1 MPTQTYLSLAE
12 FPGDGVTTEWDFNF
26 AGGYINRAHVKAWTQ
41 DPQGVVTAHVIEPG
55 DFITDFRVTISP
67 PVPAG
72 HLLRIYRETPREEP
86 LVNFT
91 GGSNFTEANLDL
103 LAKQAI
109 FCAAEAFDT
118 GAYILAVDLLG
129 QANTAVELASGL
141 LDASAAAVAAQIAT
155 ASDAASASADAAVA
169 AAARVVAE
177 SFAQRADAI
186 EARIDSIAASFTI
199 RTWAPGQ
206 SYGPGTVGSTADT
219 RDIVLVGGVWYVA
232 TVDHEAGATFADDL
246 AAGRWLTTDPVQ
258 LHGDLVQLRGD
269 LATPGAD
276 KGAAMVAFLSTLG
289 LSSTDAQAAIDEVFA
304 NTRKPRNIIH
314 NAELRN
320 LFRNGGGT
328 PPTTLSA
335 GQFLIDRWKAG
346 SEGLTRPSASAI
358 NGEVEWSD
366 GTLVQ
371 VLKDFGTNSAYPDG
385 IESVQQVTF
394 AWEGTAVGRIN
405 SGDWHTSPFTFATV
419 GISPGPYLE
428 FGIADGATSAT
439 MSEPRAAFG
448 TIDPGFYPLPRSEA
462 EPLLERY
469 FQRVSVLH
477 QFVAGAGAQTEIWT
491 ESHARMA
498 AVPTPTYVGSPSY
511 TNTTAATLTTGTNN
525 RFYISMPST
534 AAGTVR
540 VTATVELDTGL

>member
-1 MPTQTYLSLAE
+1 MTISSTNRKAGPFLGTGAVSEYPFDFTVFAAADLLVVMADVNGDETTLVLSSDYTVTLNGDQDAS
-12 FPGDGVTTEWDFNF
+12 PGGTVVLTDPLPDDHLLVITSDIDALQPSDITNQ
-26 AGGYINRAHVKAWTQ
+26 GGFYPRVVERAL
-41 DPQGVVTAHVIEPG
+41 D
-55 DFITDFRVTISP
+55 RVTILVQQLGDRMSRALVSP
-67 PVPAG
+67 ISSGLNGTQYLSTLITDLSTLAG
-72 HLLRIYRETPREEP
+72 
-86 LVNFT
+86 
-91 GGSNFTEANLDL
+91 
-103 LAKQAI
+103 
-109 FCAAEAFDT
+109 
-118 GAYILAVDLLG
+118 
-129 QANTAVELASGL
+129 NTAVATVNALLAVFGQR
-141 LDASAAAVAAQIAT
+141 LDGH
-155 ASDAASASADAAVA
+155 D
-169 AAARVVAE
+169 E
-177 SFAQRADAI
+177 AI
-186 EARIDSIAASFTI
+186 SNIAASYTI
-199 RTWAPGQ
+199 RTWATGQ
-206 SYGPGTVGSTADT
+206 SYGPGTVGSTTDT
-219 RDIVLVGGVWYVA
+219 RDVVLVGGVWYIA
-232 TVDHEAGATFADDL
+232 TTDHTAGAVFADDL
-246 AAGRWLTTDPVQ
+246 AAGRWMNTDP
-258 LHGDLVQLRGD
+258 VQLRGD

-346 SEGLTRPSASAI
+346 SEGLTRPSATAI

-385 IESVQQVTF
+385 IESLQQVTF
-394 AWEGTAVGRIN
+394 AWEGTAVGRIGN
-405 SGDWHTSPFTFATV
+405 GEWRTSPFTFATV
-419 GISPGPYLE
+419 GISEDPYLE

-448 TIDPGFYPLPRSEA
+448 AIDPGFYPLPRSEA

-511 TNTTAATLTTGTNN
+511 INTTLATLTAGTTN

-534 AAGTVR
+534 AAGAVR
-540 VTATVELDTGL
+540 LTATVALDTGL

>member
-26 AGGYINRAHVKAWTQ
+26 AGGYINRAHIKAWTQ

-129 QANTAVELASGL
+129 QANTAIELASGL
-141 LDASAAAVAAQIAT
+141 LDASAAAVAAQIA
-155 ASDAASASADAAVA
+155 AAASASSAAGHA
-169 AAARVVAE
+169 AATAAARVIVEAFVARASDIE
-177 SFAQRADAI
+177 SQIAN
-186 EARIDSIAASFTI
+186 IAAAFTP
-199 RTWAPGQ
+199 RTWATGET
-206 SYGPGTVGSTADT
+206 YGPGTVGSITDT
-219 RDIVLVGGVWYVA
+219 RDAVLISGIWYVA
-232 TVDHEAGATFADDL
+232 AIEHTAGAVFADDL
-246 AAGRWLTTDPVQ
+246 DDGLWITTDAAQ
-258 LHGDLVQLRGD
+258 LSGDLS
-269 LATPGAD
+269 TPSVGT
-276 KGAAMVAFLSTLG
+276 GAARVAFLSTLG
-289 LSSTDAQAAIDEVFA
+289 LSSTNAQAAIDEVFA
-304 NTRKPRNIIH
+304 NTREPRNIIH

-346 SEGLTRPSASAI
+346 SEGLTRPSATAI

-371 VLKDFGTNSAYPDG
+371 VLKDFGTDSAYPDG
-385 IESVQQVTF
+385 IESFQHVTF

-419 GISPGPYLE
+419 GISPEPYLE

-448 TIDPGFYPLPRSEA
+448 TIDHGFYPLPRSEA

-511 TNTTAATLTTGTNN
+511 INTTLATLTAGTTN

-534 AAGTVR
+534 AAGNVR